1 MKTMKKKILL
11 QITFILSGIV
21 TYSQTNSIYP
31 DFTKHSLNK
40 VIKDENWKILIKA
53 EGSLN
58 KNKQKD
64 VVLVLESKDSLIEQ
78 RIGERAR
85 KNLPRILVVFLD
97 DKIIVQNNT
106 FIARGD
112 EGGMLLNLKPEISI
126 DKNELTIYYQYT
138 RGNQSYT
145 FNMVKNNLCL
155 IKAQSHDVHSS
166 SGDTEGMFYDF
177 KKKSLTITKG
187 NISSASEK
195 DEKEI
200 YTIEL
205 KNGLKK
211 LSEFTEM
218 YKWEVLKGRYL

>member
-1 MKTMKKKILL
+1 MKTMIKKILL

-40 VIKDENWKILIKA
+40 VVKEENWKVLIKV

-126 DKNELTIYYQYT
+126 DKDELIIYYQYT

-145 FNMVKNNLCL
+145 FKMVKNNLCL

-211 LSEFTEM
+211 LSEFAEM
-218 YKWEVLKGRYL
+218 YKWEVLEGRYL